1 MRAIL
6 IAAKHLALAKSRLG
20 RVMGAADRVALAE
33 AMFRDVLGAAL
44 GARAAQHVAVVSSDP
59 TLLAMAGAAG
69 ALVIDEEFPR
79 GLNAAVRLASA
90 ALAAQ
95 GVNEL
100 CTVLSDI
107 PLVSREDI
115 DAVFAALAGEGRGVV
130 LVPSRDLSGTNI
142 IARAPAE
149 AIPTRFGSQSLAR
162 HLEECYRLGMP
173 SQVVGLRGPAL
184 DLDQFED
191 LVEFVRTP
199 SMTHTFS
206 QLARLGI
213 AHGQTGG
220 QNQ

>member
-1 MRAIL
+1 VRAVL
-6 IAAKHLALAKSRLG
+6 IAAKHLALAKTRLG
-20 RVMGAADRVALAE
+20 HVMGAADRIVLAE

-44 GARAAQHVAVVSSDP
+44 GARAAEHVAVVSSDP
-59 TLLAMAGAAG
+59 ALLAIARGAG

-95 GVNEL
+95 GVSEL

-107 PLVSREDI
+107 PLVSSQDI
-115 DAVFAALAGEGRGVV
+115 DAVFAALAEEGRGVV

-149 AIPTRFGSQSLAR
+149 TIPTRFGSQSLAR
-162 HLEECYRLGMP
+162 HLEECYRRGLP
-173 SQVVGLRGPAL
+173 SQVVRLHAPAL
-184 DLDQFED
+184 DLDAFDD
-191 LVEFVRTP
+191 LAEFMRTP

-213 AHGQTGG
+213 AHG
-220 QNQ
+220 